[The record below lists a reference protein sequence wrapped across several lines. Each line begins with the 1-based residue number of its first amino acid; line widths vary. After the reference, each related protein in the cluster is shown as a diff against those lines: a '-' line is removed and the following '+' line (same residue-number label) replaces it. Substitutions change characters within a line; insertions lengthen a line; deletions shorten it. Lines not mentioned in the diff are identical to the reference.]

1 MVNKQK
7 ELVTKPKNYN
17 IIALKSEMYKYLE
30 DFGKIIMTITRLFSA
45 DFQPDRLVRDEKPK
59 VKKELPKLENYRSR
73 IDEAEG
79 FSGVWEIVKETV
91 KVSLGEHRLGMLLF
105 LDDLPLHLGAYYPV
119 GTNNIVL
126 NRSLLNIV
134 EAVTKSK
141 EHVNAFVY
149 SILTHEYL
157 HALGHLSEAEVRSLV
172 YDISKQCFGEDHVV
186 TTLAE
191 KTPWILIKEI
201 PLNEITLPKQAMEI
215 VKNFEKPNQRYIV

>member
-1 MVNKQK
+1 M
-7 ELVTKPKNYN
+7 
-17 IIALKSEMYKYLE
+17 S
-30 DFGKIIMTITRLFSA
+30 ITMFSLG
-45 DFQPDRLVRDEKPK
+45 FQPDRLVRDKEPK
-59 VKKELPKLENYRSR
+59 AEEELPLVEGYRLK

-91 KVSLGEHRLGMLLF
+91 KATLGEHRQGMLLF
-105 LDDLPLHLGAYYPV
+105 LDDLPLHLGAYHQV

-141 EHVNAFVY
+141 RLVNAFVY

-157 HALGHLSEAEVRSLV
+157 HALGHISETEVHSLV
-172 YDISKQCFGEDHVV
+172 YDVSKRCFGEDHIV

-191 KTPWILIKEI
+191 QTPWALLKGI
-201 PLNEITLPKQAMEI
+201 PLRSIALPKQDMELI
-215 VKNFEKPNQRYIV
+215 KDLEKPNHHYII

>member
-1 MVNKQK
+1 MNV
-7 ELVTKPKNYN
+7 
-17 IIALKSEMYKYLE
+17 
-30 DFGKIIMTITRLFSA
+30 TRLFSA
-45 DFQPDRLVRDEKPK
+45 EFQPDRLVRNEEPK
-59 VKKELPKLENYRSR
+59 AENELSTVESYRLR

-91 KVSLGEHRLGMLLF
+91 KVSLGEHRLAMLLF
-105 LDDLPLHLGAYYPV
+105 LDDLPLHLGAYHPV

-141 EHVNAFVY
+141 KLVNAFVY

-157 HALGHLSEAEVRSLV
+157 HALGHISEAEVHSLV
-172 YDISKQCFGEDHVV
+172 YDISKQCFGEDHIV

-191 KTPWILIKEI
+191 KTPWSLLKGI
-201 PLNEITLPKQAMEI
+201 PLNDITLPKQAMEI
-215 VKNFEKPNQRYIV
+215 VKDFEKPNQRYIV